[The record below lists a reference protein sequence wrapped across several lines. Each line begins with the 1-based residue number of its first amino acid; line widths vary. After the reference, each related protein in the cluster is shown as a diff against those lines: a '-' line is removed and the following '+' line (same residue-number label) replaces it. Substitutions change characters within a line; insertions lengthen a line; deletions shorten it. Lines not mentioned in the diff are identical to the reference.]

1 MSEQPVLTKD
11 KAKASSK
18 RRVVQDQYG
27 AEYDCT
33 ELLGEGGQ
41 GKVWKTNHQN
51 TLVKTFYKKD
61 KVKQEQWFN
70 HIQWVLRQDLDG
82 LAIAAPKA
90 LITKPVP
97 GYVMELMDG
106 LHSLNSEMEQSFVA
120 LVEGKGL
127 YGFLQTGGLKR
138 RLQLLAQ
145 LADTLSRLHARGMA
159 YGDLSP
165 NNIFVSE
172 NVNDARVWLID
183 CDNICISER
192 ASSMHLYSPGFG
204 APEVVRGESGVN
216 SLTDAWSFAVI
227 AYQVLTMQHPLIGVM
242 VEDGEPEL
250 QERAYRGE
258 LPWVGDSSNDC
269 NASSGGIPLEMV
281 ATKKLHTLFKRCFE
295 QGKNCS
301 WERPTITEWRSS
313 IDEAISQ
320 LLDCHNPKC
329 RSTFNRNSACPFC
342 KTEADPTDSVLLT
355 ALVYTTDPNLE
366 QKYLKTGLGQVVNLN
381 EVMTLKRVPA
391 GTQLYRESG
400 EVGQIRFDEN
410 GLALKVTSGNK
421 IILLVDGKEQEI
433 TRGVLL
439 SPDIK
444 QGKSYFIHLTPPMPS
459 DDVTTHP
466 VWAFRW

>member
-11 KAKASSK
+11 NARTSSK

-51 TLVKTFYKKD
+51 TLVKTFYKKN

-97 GYVMELMDG
+97 GYVMELMEG
-106 LHSLNSEMEQSFVA
+106 LHSLTSEMERSFVA

-127 YGFLQTGGLKR
+127 NGFLQTGGLKR
-138 RLQLLAQ
+138 RLQILAQ

-165 NNIFVSE
+165 SNIFVSE
-172 NVNDARVWLID
+172 NVSDSRVWLID
-183 CDNICISER
+183 CDNICTNER
-192 ASSMHLYSPGFG
+192 AGTMHLYSPGFG

-250 QERAYRGE
+250 QEQAYRGE
-258 LPWVGDSSNDC
+258 LPWVGDSSDDC

-281 ATKKLHTLFKRCFE
+281 ATKKLQTLFKRCFE

-301 WERPTITEWRSS
+301 WERPTLTEWRSNL
-313 IDEAISQ
+313 DEALS
-320 LLDCHNPKC
+320 LLMNCHNPKC
-329 RSTFNRNSACPFC
+329 RSSFHRNKACPFC
-342 KTEADPTDSVLLT
+342 GIAVNPDDSVLFT
-355 ALVYTTDPNLE
+355 ALIYSADPSLDR
-366 QKYLKTGLGQVVNLN
+366 KFLKTELGQIANIG
-381 EVMTLKRVPA
+381 EVISLKRVPA
-391 GTQLYRESG
+391 GTQLYQDSN
-400 EVGQIRFDEN
+400 EVCQIRFDES
-410 GLALKVTSGNK
+410 GLALKIIPGNK
-421 IILLVDGKEQEI
+421 IILQVDGQEQEL
-433 TRGVLL
+433 TKGVVFK
-439 SPDIK
+439 PEQK
-444 QGKSYFIHLTPPMPS
+444 VGKRYFLHLTPPMPYEDS
-459 DDVTTHP
+459 VTHP

>member
-1 MSEQPVLTKD
+1 MSEQPILAKD
-11 KAKASSK
+11 KAEASIK
-18 RRVVQDQYG
+18 RRSVQDQYG
-27 AEYDCT
+27 AEYVCT

-61 KVKQEQWFN
+61 KFKQEQWFN

-106 LHSLNSEMEQSFVA
+106 LHSLTSEMECSFVA

-127 YGFLQTGGLKR
+127 HGFLQTGGLKR
-138 RLQLLAQ
+138 RLQILAQ

-165 NNIFVSE
+165 SNIFISE
-172 NVNDARVWLID
+172 NITDARVWLID

-204 APEVVRGESGVN
+204 APEVVLGESGVN

-227 AYQVLTMQHPLIGVM
+227 AYQLLTMQHPLIGM
-242 VEDGEPEL
+242 LVEDGEPEL
-250 QERAYRGE
+250 QEQAYRGE
-258 LPWVGDSSNDC
+258 LPWVGDSSDDC
-269 NASSGGIPLEMV
+269 NVATGGIPLEMV
-281 ATKKLHTLFKRCFE
+281 ASKKLQSLFQRCFE

-301 WERPTITEWRSS
+301 WERPTITEWRSTV
-313 IDEAISQ
+313 DETISQ

-329 RSTFNRNSACPFC
+329 RSTFNRNSHCPFC
-342 KTEADPTDSVLLT
+342 KTEANPQDSVLLT
-355 ALVYTTDPNLE
+355 ALVYTTDPSLE
-366 QKYLKTGLGQVVNLN
+366 KKYLKTGFGQVVNLN
-381 EVMTLKRVPA
+381 EVMPLKRVPA
-391 GTQLYRESG
+391 GTQLYRESS

-410 GLALKVTSGNK
+410 GFALKVIPGHK
-421 IILLVDGKEQEI
+421 IILLADGKEQEI

-444 QGKSYFIHLTPPMPS
+444 RGKTYFIHLTPPIPS
-459 DDVTTHP
+459 DDVMTHP